1 MQVGFA
7 GDADGFANEPGRF
20 DGNGDVRGLDRGGGR
35 DGADEKDLAFVGV
48 DLDVA
53 GFDKAFGEG
62 PADGAGGETFGD
74 LRIEGGGESGVAGIL
89 PIGVPSGSHAEEET
103 EAEGLSGDN
112 GGGVG
117 EEGGFDQSLALME
130 LGGGRGRE
138 EKSKKK
144 KRREKNE

>member
-1 MQVGFA
+1 MHVGFA

-20 DGNGDVRGLDRGGGR
+20 GGNGDGRGLDRGRGR

-62 PADGAGGETFGD
+62 PADGVGGEAFGD
-74 LRIEGGGESGVAGIL
+74 LRIEGGGESGVAGIF

-117 EEGGFDQSLALME
+117 EEGGFD
-130 LGGGRGRE
+130 
-138 EKSKKK
+138 
-144 KRREKNE
+144 